1 MKKITKYFIIIFSI
15 AFCGNINAKS
25 KKKEL
30 LSYQS
35 VYEIVLDKER
45 EMKNTFGKLYI
56 KDANGELLLD
66 WYDNCSSWA
75 SNQRMYISFMNS
87 SGIGSISDINYS
99 LKEDYDSSK
108 MDFALQVKEN
118 NIVVEQFSGSG
129 KKNKK
134 TLINLISPVEKKLE
148 FPKDVLFPHEH
159 LKEIINKLGNVREIF
174 SNKVYEGTIPSHYL
188 NISTFINPEKVIEN
202 DIDLPKDVFNEFWLI
217 RMAYYKDSEQT
228 PEMEMS
234 ARINKQGVVS
244 FFKYDYPDYSLNIR
258 LKKIQIIPN
267 NCN

>member
-1 MKKITKYFIIIFSI
+1 MKKIVNLPILIFSLI
-15 AFCGNINAKS
+15 FVEDKNVVS
-25 KKKEL
+25 KEKEL

-35 VYEIVLDKER
+35 VYEIALDKDR
-45 EMKNTFGKLYI
+45 DMKNTLGKSYI

-75 SNQRMYISFMNS
+75 SNQRMYISFINS
-87 SGIGSISDINYS
+87 SGVGTISDINYS
-99 LKEDYDSSK
+99 LKEDYDGSK

-118 NIVVEQFSGSG
+118 NMIIEQFSGSG

-148 FPKDVLFPHEH
+148 FPKDVIFPHEH
-159 LKEIINKLGNVREIF
+159 LKMIINKLGNSKDIF
-174 SNKVYEGTIPSHYL
+174 SNKVYEGTIPSNYIE
-188 NISTFINPEKVIEN
+188 ISTFIHAEKINEN
-202 DIDLPKDVFNEFWLI
+202 QINLPKEIQKDFWSV
-217 RMAYYKDSEQT
+217 RMAYYKDSNQT

-234 ARINKQGVVS
+234 ARMNKQGVVS
-244 FFKYDYPDYSLNIR
+244 FFRYDYPNYSLDIK
-258 LKKIQIIPN
+258 LKKIQVIPK

>member
-1 MKKITKYFIIIFSI
+1 MKKITEYLIIIFSI
-15 AFCGNINAKS
+15 TFCGNINAKS
-25 KKKEL
+25 KKKQL

-87 SGIGSISDINYS
+87 SGIGTISDINYS
-99 LKEDYDSSK
+99 LKEDYDGSK

-118 NIVVEQFSGSG
+118 NIVTEQFSGSG

-159 LKEIINKLGNVREIF
+159 LKEIISKLDNEKEIF
-174 SNKVYEGTIPSHYL
+174 SNKVYEGTIPNHYM
-188 NISTFINPEKVIEN
+188 NVSSFIHSEKVIEN
-202 DIDLPKDVFNEFWLI
+202 NVDLPKDVLNEFWPI
-217 RMAYYKDSEQT
+217 TMAYYKDSNQT

-244 FFKYDYPDYSLNIR
+244 FFKYNYPDYSLNIK
-258 LKKIQIIPN
+258 LKKILIIPN